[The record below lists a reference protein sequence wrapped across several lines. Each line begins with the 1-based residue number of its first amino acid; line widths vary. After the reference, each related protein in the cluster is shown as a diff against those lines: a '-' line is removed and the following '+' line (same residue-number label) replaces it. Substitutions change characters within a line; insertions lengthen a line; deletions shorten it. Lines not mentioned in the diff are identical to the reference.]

1 MRWELLNRYS
11 DNQLIFYASSLL
23 ISIGFFVFIL
33 LLLKSLETKPIFYF
47 GIAIIV
53 FPLLLFSF
61 LGSYAFFS
69 LNGIFPNY
77 YTLLYFKTE
86 PKSAMMI
93 IRDVSGW
100 KELIGI
106 LVGMLILVT
115 AIRWYT
121 KKHVAGIR
129 SKWLFLFGII
139 QFSAFETNNSNSLL
153 IVHI

>member
-1 MRWELLNRYS
+1 MKAVVKIFLIPILLCLLDIFVRWELLARYS
-11 DNQLIFYASSLL
+11 DNQLIFYMSSLF

-61 LGSYAFFS
+61 FGSYTFYS

-77 YTLLYFKTE
+77 YTFLYFKTE

-106 LVGMLILVT
+106 LIGILALIAT
-115 AIRWYT
+115 IRWYT
-121 KKHVAGIR
+121 KKHVTSI
-129 SKWLFLFGII
+129 
-139 QFSAFETNNSNSLL
+139 
-153 IVHI
+153 